1 MAQAT
6 PVIKDLARI
15 SEKLRAGFRRDL
27 LRPGDDGYDAA
38 RKIHNG
44 MIDRFPALIVR
55 CADASDVIQAVNVA
69 REHGLLLSVLGGGH
83 GVTGFAVCDQ
93 GLMIDLSRMKA
104 IHVDPTLGT
113 ARAEGGVTWGE
124 LDRETLA
131 VGMATTGGI
140 ERTTG
145 IAGLTLAGGY
155 GFLMRKHGLTCDN
168 LISADIVTAGG
179 RLLRASAEENAD
191 LFWGVRGGGGNFGIV
206 TSFEYRIHEVGPV
219 YGGLVIYPMDQARER
234 IRRYDEFVAT
244 APDNL
249 GPLLILGTLPDG
261 TRAVIFLLCYFGPAE
276 EGKRYIE
283 PLLSGGTPIANQLA
297 PMPYE
302 SVQSIVERFNPR
314 GLRNY
319 WKTSFMDRVV
329 DDAAS
334 VMVEK
339 FQISPS
345 PYTHVVLYTLGGAM
359 ARVDPEVTAIENRG
373 ARHALLTV
381 GMWDGASADETNI
394 GWVRGFASS
403 MEDFSSGGF
412 YVNFDSDTPVDRVRL
427 AYGAAKYSKLRLLKD
442 KYDPTN
448 FFRLNHNIRP
458 TNEPG

>member
-1 MAQAT
+1 MSQAT
-6 PVIKDLARI
+6 LATKDLAKI
-15 SEKLRAGFRRDL
+15 SEKLRAGLRGDL
-27 LRPGDDGYDAA
+27 LRPGDTEYDQA

-44 MIDRFPALIVR
+44 MIDRSPALIVR

-69 REHGLLLSVLGGGH
+69 REHRILLSVLGGGH
-83 GVTGFAVCDQ
+83 GVSGFAVCEQ

-104 IHVDPTLGT
+104 IHVDPALRT
-113 ARAEGGVTWGE
+113 ARAEGGCTWGE
-124 LDRETLA
+124 LDRETQA

-168 LISADIVTAGG
+168 LISADIVTADG

-191 LFWGVRGGGGNFGIV
+191 LFWGIRGGGGNFGIV

-219 YGGLVIYPMDQARER
+219 YGGLAIYPMNGAREL
-234 IRRYDEFVAT
+234 IRHYDEFVAA

-261 TRAVIFLLCYFGPAE
+261 TKAVIFLLCYFGSAE
-276 EGKRYIE
+276 EGKRCLE
-283 PLLSGGTPIANQLA
+283 PLLGHGTPIANQLA

-302 SVQSIVERFNPR
+302 AVQSIVEKFNPR

-319 WKTSFMDRVV
+319 WKTSFLERVV
-329 DDAAS
+329 DDAAG
-334 VMVEK
+334 VMVEQ
-339 FQISPS
+339 FLNSPS

-359 ARVDPEVTAIENRG
+359 ARVKPETTAVENRQ

-381 GMWDGASADETNI
+381 GMWDSASADQDNI
-394 GWVRGFASS
+394 AWVQGFSSS
-403 MEDFSSGGF
+403 MERFSSGGF
-412 YVNFDSDTPVDRVRL
+412 YANFDSDTPADRVRL
-427 AYGAAKYSKLRLLKD
+427 AYGPARYSRLQSLKD
-442 KYDPTN
+442 RYDPAN

-458 TNEPG
+458 TDQPG

>member
-6 PVIKDLARI
+6 ALVKDLARI
-15 SEKLRAGFRRDL
+15 TEKLRAGLRGDL

-44 MIDRFPALIVR
+44 MIDRSPALIVR
-55 CADASDVIQAVNVA
+55 CADASDVVQAVNVA
-69 REHGLLLSVLGGGH
+69 REHGILLSVLGGGH
-83 GVTGFAVCDQ
+83 GVAGFAVCEQ
-93 GLMIDLSRMKA
+93 GLMIDLSPMKA
-104 IHVDPTLGT
+104 IHVDPALKT

-131 VGMATTGGI
+131 VGMATAGGI

-168 LISADIVTAGG
+168 LISADIVTADG
-179 RLLRASAEENAD
+179 RMLRASAEENAD
-191 LFWGVRGGGGNFGIV
+191 LFWGIRGGGGNFGIV

-219 YGGLVIYPMDQARER
+219 YGGLVIYPMDQAHER
-234 IRRYDEFVAT
+234 IRSYDEFVAT

-261 TRAVIFLLCYFGPAE
+261 TRAVIFLLCYFGSAD
-276 EGKRYIE
+276 EGKRCLE
-283 PLLSGGTPIANQLA
+283 PLLSGGTPIVNQLA

-302 SVQSIVERFNPR
+302 AIQGIVEKFNPR

-319 WKTSFMDRVV
+319 WKTSFLESVTG
-329 DDAAS
+329 DAAGA
-334 VMVEK
+334 MVEQ
-339 FQISPS
+339 FQTSPS

-359 ARVDPEVTAIENRG
+359 ARVDPEATAVENRQ
-373 ARHALLTV
+373 ARHSLLTV
-381 GMWDGASADETNI
+381 GMWDGASADEDNI

-403 MEDFSSGGF
+403 MERYSSGGF
-412 YVNFDSDTPVDRVRL
+412 YVNFDSDTPGDRVRL
-427 AYGAAKYSKLRLLKD
+427 AYGATKYNRLRLLKD
-442 KYDPTN
+442 KYDPAN

-458 TNEPG
+458 THEPG